1 MSSRQVPCPTCRGAA
16 EYSPANPYRP
26 FCSHRCRNRDLG
38 AWASESYR
46 LPVVD
51 SKDDGGGDDDS
62 AVPDL
67 H

>member
-1 MSSRQVPCPTCRGAA
+1 MTTLQVPCPTCRGAA
-16 EYSPANPYRP
+16 EYSPANRYRP
-26 FCSHRCRNRDLG
+26 FCSNRCRNRDLG

-46 LPVVD
+46 LPVVEA
-51 SKDDGGGDDDS
+51 KDDGGDGDDG